1 MQEIIK
7 PFLARDVDESKLIFP
22 SHGLMALCKV
32 DGSFSMIQ
40 NNKLYARSLKHHEN
54 IFTTKQYSNPDFEG
68 LRGEMIAGN
77 NPVAEGLCRDTSS
90 ALRRVEGEPE
100 TSLWCFDYVTHETKN
115 LPYKNRYNILE
126 AKVHAL
132 NSIGYNSIH
141 CIESYVVY
149 NLEQYY
155 KLRDAFLTAGYEGLV
170 LRDPLFPHKEGRS
183 SAVKPQLWRYKPYS
197 TAEIVVTHLVE
208 GTTNLNE
215 ATKNELGR
223 TTRSSHQENLQ
234 NNGTVGTIVGYLVN
248 DLLDYYGKVIAPKG
262 TEINVSPGE
271 LKGPERK
278 FYWENQSEIVGKI
291 VELSYMSYG
300 LKDKPRFANF
310 TNFKRIRS
318 ERDM

>member
-1 MQEIIK
+1 MTTELIK
-7 PFLARDVDESKLIFP
+7 PFLPKDVEDAKLVFP
-22 SHGLMALCKV
+22 SYGLIASCKV

-54 IFTTKQYSNPDFEG
+54 IYTTNLYSNPDFEG
-68 LRGEMIAGN
+68 LRGEMIAGT

-90 ALRRVEGEPE
+90 ALRRVEGEPL
-100 TSLWCFDYVTHETKN
+100 TSLWCFDYVTHETKY
-115 LPYKNRYNILE
+115 LRYEQRLE
-126 AKVHAL
+126 LLQSKVKQL
-132 NSIGYNSIH
+132 NKDGYNNIH
-141 CIESYVVY
+141 CIESYRVF

-155 KLRDAFLTAGYEGLV
+155 ALRDAFLSAGYEGIV
-170 LRDPLFPHKEGRS
+170 IRDAEFPHKEGRS

-208 GTTNLNE
+208 GTTNNNE

-234 NNGTVGTIVGYLVN
+234 NNATVGTIVGYLVN

-271 LKGPERK
+271 MKGPERK
-278 FYWENQSEIVGKI
+278 FYWENLSEIVGHV
-291 VELSYMSYG
+291 VEFDYMSYG
-300 LKDKPRFANF
+300 LKDKPRFS
-310 TNFKRIRS
+310 TFKRIRS